1 MVARQHAARVRRAIA
16 AGTWTCGSAI
26 SARAR
31 RRRSRASA
39 PPSPGPAWSRD
50 GSQIAYLG
58 DRHEVRTVRIKP
70 GDCRGGARPGVSAG
84 ELGRPTW
91 APGCRSV
98 AVGALFPYSDRF
110 REGLNQLLLYSFE
123 SGAWS
128 QSVLFP
134 QHSAG
139 NRESGGP
146 VWSPNGTHMAFVT
159 EGKLWTV
166 AVDGEG
172 GAIGPPDVIADDQ
185 PESPSWEGDSRHI
198 VYQTPKGLRRVL
210 ADGSP
215 PDPIALDLTWRAA
228 PPPERVVVHA
238 GHVFDG
244 VLEALHGESDIV
256 IERGIIREHRRPP
269 R

>member
-1 MVARQHAARVRRAIA
+1 VVSPDGRAIA
-16 AGTWTCGSAI
+16 FTALGDLWMLPVGGTPMKLTDDPAFELDPAWSPDSTQLAFVSDRGGHMDLWIRDLRTSKETRVTRE
-26 SARAR
+26 RAAV
-31 RRRSRASA
+31 S
-39 PPSPGPAWSRD
+39 GPAWSRD

-110 REGLNQLLLYSFE
+110 REGLNQMLLYSFE

-146 VWSPNGTHMAFVT
+146 VWSPSGTHMAFVT

-166 AVDGEG
+166 AVDGQG
-172 GAIGPPDVIADDQ
+172 GAIG
-185 PESPSWEGDSRHI
+185 
-198 VYQTPKGLRRVL
+198 RR
-210 ADGSP
+210 
-215 PDPIALDLTWRAA
+215 T
-228 PPPERVVVHA
+228 
-238 GHVFDG
+238 
-244 VLEALHGESDIV
+244 
-256 IERGIIREHRRPP
+256 
-269 R
+269 